1 MSVIQQT
8 LERALDLHKQGDYGR
23 ASHMYN
29 CVLNLSPFHEGTL
42 YLLSDLYLRQ
52 EYSGLA
58 INLLTNLLDRN
69 PSNAQAW
76 CNLGVGFRK
85 EDRYDEAIKAW
96 NRALAIEGDTSEV
109 CSNMATLY
117 SDRAQPDTALKWLRR
132 ALKCDSTNVHA
143 HWSMGLALL
152 TQGKWA
158 EGWDKYEYRQQLP
171 TWDRRLSIDVPW
183 WDFTPTDHLYIHG
196 EQGVGDEIMFMS
208 CVSDV
213 LPLAKQVTIELN
225 PRVCEIARK
234 TWPQIRVISEPDDD
248 KTYTAKIAIG
258 SLAARLRRSVE
269 AFPGTPY
276 LKPDLELVE
285 HYKARLTAIGPRPW
299 VALAWHGGT
308 KQTRVKDRSL
318 SLADLDPIRNRFT
331 CVSAQYEH
339 TNPVLAQQR
348 EEAGLVR
355 LDNLCVGEDLAAQ
368 AALFAA
374 VDYVVTVQQTA
385 VHVAGAVGANT
396 YAIIGPAPH
405 WRYGLTGDM
414 PWYRSVQLCRAKN
427 GWAEQINFVEQS
439 IADQSGIRR
448 AEPTNAR
455 AA

>member
-1 MSVIQQT
+1 MNVAQQT

-23 ASHMYN
+23 ASHLYN

-52 EYSGLA
+52 DYSGLA

-69 PSNAQAW
+69 PKHAQAW
-76 CNLGVGFRK
+76 CNLGVAFRK

-96 NRALAIEGDTSEV
+96 DRALTIEGDTSEV
-109 CSNMATLY
+109 CSNMATMY
-117 SDRAQPDTALKWLRR
+117 SDRAQPDIALKWLRR

-152 TQGKWA
+152 TQRKWA

-183 WDFTPTDHLYIHG
+183 WDFQPTEHLYIHG
-196 EQGVGDEIMFMS
+196 EQGVGDEVMFLS
-208 CVSDV
+208 CIPDV

-225 PRVCEIARK
+225 PRVCDIARL
-234 TWPQIRVISEPDDD
+234 TWPQVRVISEPDGD
-248 KTYTAKIAIG
+248 KTYTAKVAIG
-258 SLAARLRRSVE
+258 SLAARLRRDES
-269 AFPGTPY
+269 AFPGVPY
-276 LKPDLELVE
+276 LTPAPALVE

-299 VALAWHGGT
+299 VALTWHGGT
-308 KQTRVKDRSL
+308 KQTRVRDRSL
-318 SLADLDPIRNRFT
+318 SLDDLKPIRDRFT

-339 TNPVLAQQR
+339 TNPILAQQR
-348 EEAGLVR
+348 QEAGLVR

-368 AALFAA
+368 AALFKA

-385 VHVAGAVGANT
+385 VHVAGAVGAKT
-396 YAIIGPAPH
+396 LAMIGAAPH
-405 WRYGLTGDM
+405 WRYGMEGDM
-414 PWYRSVQLCRAKN
+414 PWYRSVKLYRDRGK
-427 GWAEQINFVEQS
+427 WADVISTVEHE
-439 IADQSGIRR
+439 IAHLEGIRR
-448 AEPTNAR
+448 DQSADAL